1 MVGFFTPSKG
11 VVLWVL
17 MTFTAECLN
26 LLGLFVLVMTMIEI
40 ADIQIKHESRTITN
54 NHESNVSLSTINDHD
69 I

>member
-1 MVGFFTPSKG
+1 MVGFFTPKDVLG
-11 VVLWVL
+11 VS
-17 MTFTAECLN
+17 MIFIAEFCN

-40 ADIQIKHESRTITN
+40 ADIQIKHESRTITD